1 MLQNLFTIH
10 QNKMFCYNLQL
21 VNKLNLPKSL
31 SWPHAWVSPTVPVCS
46 EQVHKCDIKLMQ
58 NLHSSFCYEEKHS
71 DPLVHMLCGNQQY
84 IHYVMYGIKP
94 NIVERKMII
103 INLEA
108 FIVYDRDSQLF
119 RLLVIFCL

>member
-1 MLQNLFTIH
+1 
-10 QNKMFCYNLQL
+10 
-21 VNKLNLPKSL
+21 
-31 SWPHAWVSPTVPVCS
+31 
-46 EQVHKCDIKLMQ
+46 
-58 NLHSSFCYEEKHS
+58 
-71 DPLVHMLCGNQQY
+71 MLCGNQQY

-108 FIVYDRDSQLF
+108 FIVYDRNSQLF